1 MSRQSARS
9 QLPARTTGS
18 TRPARSTTTTNHARS
33 AGELRLSAPA
43 AGPSLRGLYELP
55 SRQPHGVFVT
65 FVEQVVQQQMQTTD
79 VLVGERRKPTC
90 LQQLGDIANHI
101 LGKLRAHGRRHW
113 VVRLAGLGHETT
125 CLLDIVVRT

>member
-1 MSRQSARS
+1 MGSNGTPWLSRCS
-9 QLPARTTGS
+9 L
-18 TRPARSTTTTNHARS
+18 TRDITPHPRPLHRRAAP
-33 AGELRLSAPA
+33 SAPA
-43 AGPSLRGLYELP
+43 AGPSLAVLYELP

-90 LQQLGDIANHI
+90 LQQLGEIADHI

-113 VVRLAGLGHETT
+113 VVRLAGAGHETT
-125 CLLDIVVRT
+125 CPARLVARTSC